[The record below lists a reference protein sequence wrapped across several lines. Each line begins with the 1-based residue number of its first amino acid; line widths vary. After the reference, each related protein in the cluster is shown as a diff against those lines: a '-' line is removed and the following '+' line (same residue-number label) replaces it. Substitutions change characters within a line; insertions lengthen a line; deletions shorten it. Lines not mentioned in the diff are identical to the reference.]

1 MVRLELDEQP
11 EVLRGL
17 LLQADVEVGAAAPL
31 VGLGQQVAATGGQR
45 PLPLHAFEPPD
56 DLVEEDD
63 GAALLRPLEFP
74 DRPRELVLDRLQL
87 TLHRLRDR
95 RRLGARVARE
105 GEERCPRQR

>member
-1 MVRLELDEQP
+1 MRVLIVEDDAAIALVEQKALERDGY
-11 EVLRGL
+11 EVT
-17 LLQADVEVGAAAPL
+17 
-31 VGLGQQVAATGGQR
+31 VAATGGQR